1 MEWRK
6 VILLLVMVF
15 GAAGK
20 VRADMVQAFGVEDQS
35 AIRPLVSDCA
45 AQQAYLASDMFSSYA
60 AGDMGSACVGLLA
73 PAPVNAA
80 DFAGSQP
87 ARVLSDRQDSLGLCL
102 YALLGLG
109 LCKSA
114 PWVKRLSLGVIPGWY
129 HDGGPFQIGHSLAI
143 SPDCL
148 STAAVYPFVQSDS
161 STLDLVRQCRRVVVV
176 VSVRWRSQFST
187 SVLASRGP
195 PHSITGLPMT

>member
-35 AIRPLVSDCA
+35 VIRPLVRDCA

-87 ARVLSDRQDSLGLCL
+87 AHVLSDKQDSLVLCL
-102 YALLGLG
+102 YGLLGLG

-114 PWVKRLSLGVIPGWY
+114 PWVKKLSLGVIPGWY
-129 HDGGPFQIGHSLAI
+129 HDGGPLQIGHSLAI

-148 STAAVYPFVQSDS
+148 V
-161 STLDLVRQCRRVVVV
+161 STLVCCFVEAEHADFDLLPQYCQGMV
-176 VSVRWRSQFST
+176 VSTWRKHQFSP
-187 SVLASRGP
+187 SVVAPRGP
-195 PHSITGLPMT
+195 PCMS